1 MMQDD
6 TLDMKIGF
14 DPLIAYCHVQ
24 LDAMAKCIFSR
35 KTAAEMALNSPSY
48 SILILNAVRAELK
61 PKCTCRSRSWIQL
74 PYIYNKQ
81 TRYLLVHVWEKKNG
95 YDVTYTRC
103 KDRL

>member
-24 LDAMAKCIFSR
+24 LDALAKFSFSH

-48 SILILNAVRAELK
+48 SILIPVNAVRAGLK
-61 PKCTCRSRSWIQL
+61 PKCTCRSRLKYKIQ
-74 PYIYNKQ
+74 
-81 TRYLLVHVWEKKNG
+81 
-95 YDVTYTRC
+95 
-103 KDRL
+103 

>member
-14 DPLIAYCHVQ
+14 DPLIAYCRVQ
-24 LDAMAKCIFSR
+24 LDAMTKCSFSH
-35 KTAAEMALNSPSY
+35 KKAAEMALNFLSY
-48 SILILNAVRAELK
+48 LILIPVNAVRAGLK

-81 TRYLLVHVWEKKNG
+81 TRYLLVHTCLGEEKW
-95 YDVTYTRC
+95 
-103 KDRL
+103 L